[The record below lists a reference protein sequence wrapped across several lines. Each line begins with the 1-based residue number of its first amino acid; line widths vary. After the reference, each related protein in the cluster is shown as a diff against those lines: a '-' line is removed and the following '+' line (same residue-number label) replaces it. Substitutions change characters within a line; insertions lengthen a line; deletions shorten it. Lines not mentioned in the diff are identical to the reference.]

1 MGSTLA
7 RVIFSQIHGEPL
19 YLWLTRILDGG
30 CDDEVARVSGAKP
43 DGNPLHRL
51 YDSEEH
57 THTCDRG
64 SISHMMCSIAP
75 TKSSANIPNAPDGLK
90 MPWSTFNPLRAS
102 RPLECST
109 VLIGTWWRTGP
120 LLTSAALTGSSASN
134 WREGFRRFVSSSRIG
149 TRWSPEVRPWCP
161 KTLRIGWRLWR
172 TISSK
177 SNRLE
182 MQMSI
187 SFVGSFTI
195 GPTNIAS
202 RSVGPWSRRW
212 NPGRGCWFRT
222 SYYRSREPCPDSWR
236 ERCGEFAFQ
245 LWSWKVDSLLTR
257 VLSEQPTWAWWGWQ
271 TQKSE
276 IGTIGS
282 NC

>member
-1 MGSTLA
+1 MAMTYHLFKEPEAGLVAHTAATKAMVQRPLLNQWIGMWLEEMGSTLA

-109 VLIGTWWRTGP
+109 VLIGTW
-120 LLTSAALTGSSASN
+120 
-134 WREGFRRFVSSSRIG
+134 
-149 TRWSPEVRPWCP
+149 
-161 KTLRIGWRLWR
+161 
-172 TISSK
+172 
-177 SNRLE
+177 
-182 MQMSI
+182 
-187 SFVGSFTI
+187 
-195 GPTNIAS
+195 
-202 RSVGPWSRRW
+202 
-212 NPGRGCWFRT
+212 
-222 SYYRSREPCPDSWR
+222 
-236 ERCGEFAFQ
+236 
-245 LWSWKVDSLLTR
+245 
-257 VLSEQPTWAWWGWQ
+257 
-271 TQKSE
+271 
-276 IGTIGS
+276 
-282 NC
+282 